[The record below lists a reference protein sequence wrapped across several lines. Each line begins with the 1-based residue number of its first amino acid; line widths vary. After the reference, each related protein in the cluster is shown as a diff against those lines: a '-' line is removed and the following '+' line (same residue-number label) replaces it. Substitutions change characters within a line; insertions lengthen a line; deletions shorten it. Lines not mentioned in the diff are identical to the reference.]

1 MLLILNSTLPQLSSQ
16 NPLTGNSRPT
26 RKRRWLFF
34 IALAIIIPLVAIAL
48 LAGLALEK
56 EPLVVRT
63 SVPTVESAQQVKFLA
78 KTILTAL
85 EDQREVTVIAASES
99 DLNAV
104 MLLGGRGIRRFS
116 GQAFVTAGILR
127 LNISVRIPQNPLGHY
142 LNLRGEILADERGLN
157 IHAVKIGKLPL
168 PGWLVRSVSKNLLN
182 VTMGNNDGSVLL
194 ESISSLDI
202 TRDTVIVKIASLAK
216 NKERL
221 KRLQQLMTKLA
232 QIGQSGNKQWD
243 TAVITQYYT
252 RLLET
257 ERRFQPP
264 AVPSLADYLGPLFQ
278 LARERSAAGE
288 AVSENSAALM
298 ALSIYAGNPLFDKL
312 ARINLSKELL
322 SRSAYLQKVPLG
334 GRQDLRLHFIVS
346 AGLKL
351 LSDHSISSAIG
362 ELKELLDAHRGGS
375 GFSFADLAADRAG
388 IRFVEVATD
397 SSGGARRLQE
407 LLAGR
412 SGEALFF
419 PKVADLPEDMPKAEF
434 EQRYSG
440 LDSAAYQGLVHEID
454 RRIDQCPVYLG
465 RQTSR

>member
-1 MLLILNSTLPQLSSQ
+1 MPLIHNSPQPRLSSQ
-16 NPLTGNSRPT
+16 DTLTGNSGPT
-26 RKRRWLFF
+26 RKRRWFF
-34 IALAIIIPLVAIAL
+34 IIALAFIILLGSIVL

-56 EPLVVRT
+56 DPLVVRT

-78 KTILTAL
+78 KTILSAL
-85 EDQREVTVIAASES
+85 EDQREITVIAASES

-104 MLLGGRGIRRFS
+104 MLLGGRGVRRFS
-116 GQAFVTAGILR
+116 GQAFVTPGVLR
-127 LNISVRIPQNPLGHY
+127 VNISVRMPRNPLGHY
-142 LNLRGEILADERGLN
+142 LNLRGEILSDERGLN
-157 IHAVKIGKLPL
+157 IHGVTIGKLPL
-168 PGWLVRSVSKNLLN
+168 PGWLVWSVSKNLLN

-202 TRDTVIVKIASLAK
+202 TRDAVVVKIASLAK

-232 QIGQSGNKQWD
+232 QIGRNGKNHWD

-264 AVPSLADYLGPLFQ
+264 AKPSLADFLGPLFQ

-288 AVSENSAALM
+288 PVTENSQALM
-298 ALSIYAGNPLFDKL
+298 ALSIYLGNPQFEKL
-312 ARINLSKELL
+312 AHITLPKELL
-322 SRSAYLQKVPLG
+322 GRSAHLQKVPLG
-334 GRQDLRLHFIVS
+334 GRQDLRLHFVVS

-362 ELKELLDAHRGGS
+362 EFKELLDADRGGS
-375 GFSFADLAADRAG
+375 GFSFVDLAADRAG

-412 SGEALFF
+412 SEEARFF
-419 PKVADLPEDMPKAEF
+419 PIVADLPEDMPKAEF
-434 EQRYSG
+434 EQRYKG
-440 LDSAAYQGLVHEID
+440 LDSAAYRGLVHEID
-454 RRIDQCPVYLG
+454 RRIDQCPVYQG
-465 RQTSR
+465 R

>member
-1 MLLILNSTLPQLSSQ
+1 MKNDI
-16 NPLTGNSRPT
+16 SRPDPVVF
-26 RKRRWLFF
+26 RRWLFI
-34 IALAIIIPLVAIAL
+34 IALSLIIPLVSIVL

-56 EPLVVRT
+56 DPLVVRT
-63 SVPTVESAQQVKFLA
+63 SVPTVDSAQQVKFLA
-78 KTILTAL
+78 KTILSAL
-85 EDQREVTVIAASES
+85 EDQREITVIAASES

-104 MLLGGRGIRRFS
+104 MLLGGRGVRRFS
-116 GQAFVTAGILR
+116 GQAFVEPGVLKV
-127 LNISVRIPQNPLGHY
+127 NISVLMPRNPLGKY
-142 LNLRGEILADERGLN
+142 LNLRGEILPDERGLN
-157 IHAVKIGKLPL
+157 LHGVTIGKLPL
-168 PGWLVRSVSKNLLN
+168 PGWLVWSVSKNLLN

-202 TRDTVIVKIASLAK
+202 TRDAVVVKIGSLSK

-232 QIGQSGNKQWD
+232 QIGQNGRKQWD

-264 AVPSLADYLGPLFQ
+264 AKPSLAEFLGPLFQ

-288 AVSENSAALM
+288 PVTENSSALM
-298 ALSIYAGNPLFDKL
+298 ALSIYLGNPLFDKL
-312 ARINLSKELL
+312 ANIKLPKELL
-322 SRSAYLQKVPLG
+322 SRSAHLQKVPVG

-362 ELKELLDAHRGGS
+362 EFKELLDAHSGGS
-375 GFSFADLAADRAG
+375 GFSFVDLAADRAG

-407 LLAGR
+407 LLAGH
-412 SGEALFF
+412 SKEALFF
-419 PKVADLPEDMPKAEF
+419 PIVADLPENMPKAEF
-434 EQRYSG
+434 EQRYKG
-440 LDSAAYQGLVHEID
+440 LDSAAYQSLVHEID
-454 RRIDQCPVYLG
+454 RRIDQCPVYQG
-465 RQTSR
+465 R